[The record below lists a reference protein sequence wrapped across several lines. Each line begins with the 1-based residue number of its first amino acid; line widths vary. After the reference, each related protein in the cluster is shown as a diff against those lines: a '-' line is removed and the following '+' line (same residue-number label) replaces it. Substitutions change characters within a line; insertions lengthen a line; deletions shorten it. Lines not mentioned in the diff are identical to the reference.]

1 MSNRLVGET
10 SPYLLQHADNPV
22 DWWPWTQAAF
32 EEARRRG
39 VPVLLSVGYS
49 SCHWCHVMAHE
60 SFEDEATAALL
71 NEHFVSV
78 KVDREERPDVDAV
91 YMEAVQAATGQG
103 GWPMT
108 VFLTPDAEPFYFG
121 TYFPP
126 EPRHGMPSFR
136 QVLDGVRQ
144 AWEGRRG
151 EVAEVAAK
159 IARDLG
165 EREIGLGDGER
176 PGEQE
181 QAQALLG
188 LTREYDE
195 RYGGF
200 GGAPKFPPSMVLEF
214 LLRHHART
222 GAEGA
227 LQMALDTAERMAR
240 GGIYD
245 QLGGGF
251 ARYSVDREW
260 VVPHFEKMLY
270 DNALLCRVYAHL
282 WRSTGSESA
291 RRVAL
296 ETADF
301 MVRELGTEH
310 GAFASALDADSADA
324 EGRHVEG
331 AYYVWTPAELREVL
345 GEQDAE
351 LAATYYGVT
360 EEGTFEEGASVL
372 QLPVTETV
380 VDAER
385 VASVRER
392 LLDARSRRP
401 APARDDKVVAAWNGL
416 AIAALA
422 ETGAYFDRPDL
433 VEAAVRAADVLVRLH
448 MDDAARLL
456 RTSKDG
462 RPGSNAGVLE
472 DYADVAEGFLT
483 LASVTGEG
491 VWLEFAGFLLDH
503 VLARFTGEGG
513 ALYDT
518 ASDAEQLIRRPQ
530 DPTDNATP
538 SGWTAAAGALLSY
551 AAQTGSEPHRT
562 AAERALGVVK
572 ALGPKVPRFVGWG
585 LAVAE
590 AALDGPREV
599 AVVGA
604 EGDPLRE
611 LLHRTALLGTAPGA
625 VVAVGEP
632 VPSATEPTPPTSDP
646 ATTSGPESATEPA
659 PPATEPE
666 PPTTSEPGPAPE
678 SAPTPSGTAQGVT
691 EGPKPP
697 SRKRVDV
704 REVELPL
711 LADRVLVRGRAAA
724 YVCRDFT
731 CDAPTTDPTLLA
743 DALGVRVDVNDG
755 DIRST

>member
-1 MSNRLVGET
+1 MANRLAQAT

-22 DWWPWTQAAF
+22 DWWTWSEEAF
-32 EEARRRG
+32 AEARRRD

-60 SFEDEATAALL
+60 SFEDQATADEMNA
-71 NEHFVSV
+71 HFVNV

-126 EPRHGMPSFR
+126 APRHGMPSFR
-136 QVLDGVRQ
+136 QVLQGVQQ
-144 AWEGRRG
+144 AWQERRDEVG
-151 EVAEVAAK
+151 EVAGK
-159 IARDLG
+159 ITRDLAG
-165 EREIGLGDGER
+165 RELSVGGDEG

-181 QAQALLG
+181 LAQALLG
-188 LTREYDE
+188 LTREYDPQ
-195 RYGGF
+195 RGGF
-200 GGAPKFPPSMVLEF
+200 GGAPKFPPSMVIEF

-227 LQMALDTAERMAR
+227 LQMAADTCERMAR

-251 ARYSVDREW
+251 ARYSVDRDW

-282 WRSTGSESA
+282 WRATGSELA

-301 MVRELGTEH
+301 MVRELRTPEG
-310 GAFASALDADSADA
+310 GFASALDADSDDGS
-324 EGRHVEG
+324 GRQVEG
-331 AYYVWTPAELREVL
+331 AYYVWTPEQLREVL
-345 GEQDAE
+345 GDDDAD
-351 LAATYYGVT
+351 LAARYFGVT

-372 QLPVTETV
+372 QLPQRDEVF
-380 VDAER
+380 DAAR
-385 VASVRER
+385 IDGVRER
-392 LLDARSRRP
+392 LLAARDRRP
-401 APARDDKVVAAWNGL
+401 APGRDDKVVAAWNGL

-422 ETGAYFDRPDL
+422 ETGAYFGRPDL
-433 VEAAVRAADVLVRLH
+433 VEAAVAAGDLLVRVHL
-448 MDDAARLL
+448 DEQARIA

-462 RPGSNAGVLE
+462 QVGGNAGVLE
-472 DYADVAEGFLT
+472 DYADVAEGFLA

-491 VWLEFAGFLLDH
+491 VWLDFAGLLVDH
-503 VLARFTGEGG
+503 ILARFLDVESG

-518 ASDAEQLIRRPQ
+518 ASDAERLIRRPQ

-538 SGWTAAAGALLSY
+538 SGWTAAAGALLGY
-551 AAQTGSEPHRT
+551 AAHTGSEPHRT

-572 ALGPKVPRFVGWG
+572 ALGPRVPRFIGWG

-590 AALDGPREV
+590 AVLDGPREV
-599 AVVGA
+599 AVVGRGADDPATA
-604 EGDPLRE
+604 E
-611 LLHRTALLGTAPGA
+611 LHRTALLGTAPGA
-625 VVAVGEP
+625 VVAVG
-632 VPSATEPTPPTSDP
+632 
-646 ATTSGPESATEPA
+646 
-659 PPATEPE
+659 
-666 PPTTSEPGPAPE
+666 
-678 SAPTPSGTAQGVT
+678 T
-691 EGPKPP
+691 EGG
-697 SRKRVDV
+697 D
-704 REVELPL
+704 EFPL
-711 LADRVLVRGRAAA
+711 LADRPLVDGAPAA
-724 YVCRDFT
+724 YVCRNFT
-731 CDAPTTDPTLLA
+731 CDAPTTDPGRLRT
-743 DALGVRVDVNDG
+743 ALGGRA
-755 DIRST
+755 

>member
-1 MSNRLVGET
+1 MPNRLAHET

-22 DWWPWTQAAF
+22 DWWPWSAEAF

-39 VPVLLSVGYS
+39 VPVLLSVGYA

-60 SFEDEATAALL
+60 SFEDQTTADQL

-126 EPRHGMPSFR
+126 APQQGMPSFR
-136 QVLDGVRQ
+136 QVLEGVRQ
-144 AWEGRRG
+144 AWTERRD
-151 EVAEVAAK
+151 EVAEVAGK
-159 IARDLG
+159 IVRDLAG
-165 EREIGLGDGER
+165 REISYGDGVA

-181 QAQALLG
+181 LSQALLG
-188 LTREYDE
+188 LTREYDPQ
-195 RYGGF
+195 RGGF
-200 GGAPKFPPSMVLEF
+200 AGAPKFPPSMVIEF

-227 LQMALDTAERMAR
+227 LQMARDTCERMAR

-251 ARYSVDREW
+251 ARYSVDRDW

-282 WRSTGSESA
+282 WRATGSELA

-301 MVRELGTEH
+301 MVRELRTEQ
-310 GAFASALDADSADA
+310 GGFASALDADSDD
-324 EGRHVEG
+324 GSGKHVEG
-331 AYYVWTPAELREVL
+331 VYYVWTPEQLTEVL
-345 GEQDAE
+345 GPQDAE
-351 LAATYYGVT
+351 LAARYFGVT
-360 EEGTFEEGASVL
+360 EEGTFEHGSSVL
-372 QLPVTETV
+372 QLPQQEEVF
-380 VDAER
+380 DAER
-385 VASVRER
+385 IAGIKER
-392 LLDARSRRP
+392 LLRERGGRP
-401 APARDDKVVAAWNGL
+401 APGRDDKVVAAWNGL

-433 VEAAVRAADVLVRLH
+433 VEAAVGAADLLVRLH
-448 MDDAARLL
+448 LDEQARIA

-462 RPGSNAGVLE
+462 QAGANAGVLE
-472 DYADVAEGFLT
+472 DYADVAEGFLA

-503 VLARFTGEGG
+503 VLVRFVDPESG

-518 ASDAEQLIRRPQ
+518 AADAERLIRRPQ
-530 DPTDNATP
+530 DPTDNAVP

-551 AAQTGSEPHRT
+551 AAHTGSEPHRT

-572 ALGPKVPRFVGWG
+572 ALGPRVPRFIGWG
-585 LAVAE
+585 LAAAE
-590 AALDGPREV
+590 ALLDGPREV
-599 AVVGA
+599 AVVVPGRA
-604 EGDPLRE
+604 DPASVA
-611 LLHRTALLGTAPGA
+611 LHRTALLGTAPGA
-625 VVAVGEP
+625 VVAFG
-632 VPSATEPTPPTSDP
+632 TTGSD
-646 ATTSGPESATEPA
+646 EF
-659 PPATEPE
+659 
-666 PPTTSEPGPAPE
+666 
-678 SAPTPSGTAQGVT
+678 
-691 EGPKPP
+691 
-697 SRKRVDV
+697 
-704 REVELPL
+704 PL
-711 LADRVLVRGRAAA
+711 LADRPLIEGEPTA
-724 YVCRDFT
+724 YVCRNFT
-731 CDAPTTDPTLLA
+731 CDAPTADPERLRT
-743 DALGVRVDVNDG
+743 ALTTVVSG
-755 DIRST
+755 